1 MDPILASPPTTPL
14 ERCVPPRSLLPAME
28 DSAGWQSILRQN
40 YANHSSH
47 SSPMVQRLQEMHGAE
62 LRGEEEQVAAQRSPS
77 PEPEDLQEDADEETK
92 KFAEYL
98 GMNGDDRHLMWIA
111 ESAVRAPLP
120 SGWTQVASRP
130 RHAATSR
137 TP

>member
-1 MDPILASPPTTPL
+1 
-14 ERCVPPRSLLPAME
+14 
-28 DSAGWQSILRQN
+28 
-40 YANHSSH
+40 
-47 SSPMVQRLQEMHGAE
+47 MHGAE

-120 SGWTQVASRP
+120 SGWTQ
-130 RHAATSR
+130 HAMDDGSLYFHQTMTNESSWEHPTDGFSQ
-137 TP
+137 TPKP